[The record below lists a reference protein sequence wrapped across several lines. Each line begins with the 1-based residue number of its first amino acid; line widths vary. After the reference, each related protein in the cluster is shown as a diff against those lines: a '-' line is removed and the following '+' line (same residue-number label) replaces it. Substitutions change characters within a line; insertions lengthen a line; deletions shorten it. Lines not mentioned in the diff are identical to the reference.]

1 MTIAVPVD
9 ATEAADGPATIMV
22 VDDNPTK
29 RYVISSWLRRAG
41 HRIVE
46 AATGG
51 AALDR
56 LKDPDV
62 DLVVLDVRLP
72 DIGGF
77 EVCERIKA
85 TPATASLPVIHIS
98 ATAVDV
104 ADRTQ
109 GLTRGADAYLAEPI
123 DPGELTATVQ
133 ALLRY
138 FRARQR
144 AEHLAGRLARLADTT
159 LRVNRA
165 TTFPSLLLAAVT
177 GTAEMFQRPAA
188 VAAVTPDGEQLLA
201 CCGGPGFPPAVQDW
215 VGDPPLEPTDASTLY
230 VDSAENWQFAGGTPL
245 WVNAARSR
253 AGRPPAHIVVP
264 SDHLTA
270 DDANVLTQLGQAVA
284 LAIDAMRSYDEERRI
299 ALTLQRSL
307 LPRRTPTVDGITL
320 AVRYVPASA
329 RAEIG
334 GDFYE
339 LLNLDDTLIAALGD
353 VAGHSLHAATVMAE
367 LRHVLRA
374 YVAEGHPPDAVISR
388 LNTMM
393 LRLLPDETATV
404 CLLRIDP
411 RTGAGYMANAGH
423 LPPVLRTSDGRAT
436 LVTGG
441 SALLGV
447 DVDRGAGIAFE
458 LPPGATL
465 VMVTDGLIERRYK
478 SLSTS
483 VEQLRRTIE
492 QGDPDLESLCDRLL
506 DTFVTEP
513 IEDDIA
519 IVAIHRLPTA

>member
-1 MTIAVPVD
+1 MTVAVPTD
-9 ATEAADGPATIMV
+9 ATDGTDRPARIMV

-41 HRIVE
+41 HRIIE

-51 AALDR
+51 EALTR
-56 LKDPDV
+56 LANPEV

-85 TPATASLPVIHIS
+85 TPATAALPVIHIS

-123 DPGELTATVQ
+123 DPDELVATVQ

-144 AEHLAGRLARLADTT
+144 AEHLALRLARLAETT

-165 TTFPSLLLAAVT
+165 STFPSLLEAAVT
-177 GTAEMFQRPAA
+177 GTADMFQRPAA
-188 VAAVTPDGEQLLA
+188 VAAVTPDGQQLLA
-201 CCGGPGFPPAVQDW
+201 VCNGPDRAAQVREWDAALVEPADV
-215 VGDPPLEPTDASTLY
+215 STLY
-230 VDSAENWQFAGGTPL
+230 VDSGRNWPFDGADPM
-245 WVNAARSR
+245 WVNASRSR
-253 AGRPPAHIVVP
+253 AGRSPAHIVVP
-264 SDHLTA
+264 SEGLTA

-307 LPRRTPTVDGITL
+307 LPRELPTVDGITM
-320 AVRYVPASA
+320 AVRYVPASS

-339 LLNLDDTLIAALGD
+339 LLHLDDVLIAALGD

-374 YVAEGHPPDAVISR
+374 YVAEGHPPDIVIGR

-393 LRLLPDETATV
+393 LRLLPDETATL

-423 LPPVLRTSDGRAT
+423 LPPVLRRPDGRAGF
-436 LVTGG
+436 LTGR
-441 SALLGV
+441 APLLGV
-447 DVDRGAGIAFE
+447 DVDRPPGVDFV

-465 VMVTDGLIERRYK
+465 VMVTDGLIERRRESMTT
-478 SLSTS
+478 SL
-483 VEQLRRTIE
+483 EQLRHAIE
-492 QGDPDLESLCDRLL
+492 NAGPDLEGLCDRLL
-506 DTFVTEP
+506 ATFVTEP

-519 IVAIHRLPTA
+519 IVALHRA

>member
-1 MTIAVPVD
+1 MTVAVPLD
-9 ATEAADGPATIMV
+9 ATDAVDRPATIMV

-41 HRIVE
+41 HKIVE
-46 AATGG
+46 AATGFG
-51 AALDR
+51 ALDLLR
-56 LKDPDV
+56 EPEV

-85 TPATASLPVIHIS
+85 APATASLPVIHIS

-104 ADRTQ
+104 ADRTM

-123 DPGELTATVQ
+123 DPDELVATVQ

-144 AEHLAGRLARLADTT
+144 AEHLALRLARLAETT
-159 LRVNRA
+159 LSVNRA
-165 TTFPSLLLAAVT
+165 TTFPTLLQAAVA
-177 GTAEMFQRPAA
+177 GAAEMFQRPAA
-188 VAAVTPDGEQLLA
+188 IAAVTPDGQQLLA
-201 CCGGPGFPPAVQDW
+201 S
-215 VGDPPLEPTDASTLY
+215 GDPPSVVEWEASLLEPSGASTLY
-230 VDSAENWQFAGGTPL
+230 ADSAAHWPLPGPL

-264 SDHLTA
+264 SEGLTA

-307 LPRRTPTVDGITL
+307 LPRALPTVDGMTL
-320 AVRYVPASA
+320 AVRYVPASS

-339 LLNLDDTLIAALGD
+339 LLNLDTALIAALGD

-374 YVAEGHPPDAVISR
+374 YVAEGHPPDTVIGR
-388 LNTMM
+388 LNAMM
-393 LRLLPDETATV
+393 LRLLPDETATL

-411 RTGAGYMANAGH
+411 LTGDCYMANAGH
-423 LPPVLRTSDGRAT
+423 LPPVLRMPDGRAEF
-436 LVTGG
+436 VDGG
-441 SALLGV
+441 SALLGIG
-447 DVDRGAGIAFE
+447 VDRRPGVGFT

-465 VMVTDGLIERRYK
+465 VMVTDGLIERRGESMSK
-478 SLSTS
+478 SL
-483 VEQLRRTIE
+483 EHLRQAIE
-492 QGDPDLESLCDRLL
+492 QPDADLETLCDRLL
-506 DTFVTEP
+506 ATFVTEP
-513 IEDDIA
+513 IDDDIA
-519 IVAIHRLPTA
+519 IVAIHRTF

>member
-1 MTIAVPVD
+1 MTLAVPVS
-9 ATEAADGPATIMV
+9 AETADGPATIMV

-51 AALDR
+51 EALH
-56 LKDPDV
+56 LLATPAV

-77 EVCERIKA
+77 EVAERIKG
-85 TPATASLPVIHIS
+85 TPATAALPVIHIS

-144 AEHLAGRLARLADTT
+144 AEHLADRLARLAETT

-165 TTFPSLLLAAVT
+165 TTFPSLLLAAVA
-177 GTAEMFQRPAA
+177 GTADVFQRPAA
-188 VAAVTPDGEQLLA
+188 VAAVTPDGQRLVA
-201 CCGGPGFPPAVQDW
+201 RCDGPGGEPSVSEWTA
-215 VGDPPLEPTDASTLY
+215 DPPVEPADTSSLY
-230 VDSAENWQFAGGTPL
+230 VGSAVHWPLDGDAPL
-245 WVNAARSR
+245 WVNASRSR
-253 AGRPPAHIVVP
+253 AGRPAAHIVVP
-264 SDHLTA
+264 CEGLTA

-307 LPRRTPTVDGITL
+307 LPRQMPTVDGVRL
-320 AVRYVPASA
+320 AVRYVPASSQ
-329 RAEIG
+329 AEIG

-339 LLNLDDTLIAALGD
+339 LLNLDHTLIAALGD

-374 YVAEGHPPDAVISR
+374 YVAEGHPPDVVIGR
-388 LNTMM
+388 LNSMM
-393 LRLLPDETATV
+393 LRLLPDETATL

-411 RTGAGYMANAGH
+411 RTGEGYMANAGH
-423 LPPVLRTSDGRAT
+423 LPPVLRGPDGVT
-436 LVTGG
+436 TFVTGRTP
-441 SALLGV
+441 LLGIG
-447 DVDRGAGIAFE
+447 VDR
-458 LPPGATL
+458 PPGTGFHLPVGGTL
-465 VMVTDGLIERRYK
+465 VMVTDGLIERRHENMGT
-478 SLSTS
+478 SL
-483 VEQLRRTIE
+483 EQLRLAIADA
-492 QGDPDLESLCDRLL
+492 GPDLGTLCDGLL

-519 IVAIHRLPTA
+519 IVAIHRS

>member
-1 MTIAVPVD
+1 MTVAVPLA
-9 ATEAADGPATIMV
+9 ATDGTGPATIMV

-51 AALDR
+51 EALA
-56 LKDPDV
+56 LLEAPFV

-77 EVCERIKA
+77 EVAERIKG
-85 TPATASLPVIHIS
+85 TPATAALPVIHIS
-98 ATAVDV
+98 ATAVDA

-123 DPGELTATVQ
+123 DPDELVATVQ

-144 AEHLAGRLARLADTT
+144 AEHLAQRLARLAETT
-159 LRVNRA
+159 LTVNRA
-165 TTFPSLLLAAVT
+165 TTFSSLLLAAVT
-177 GTAEMFQRPAA
+177 GTSDMFQRPAA
-188 VAAVTPDGEQLLA
+188 VAAVTPDGQQLLA
-201 CCGGPGFPPAVQDW
+201 RSDGPSVIEWDATLVEPAD
-215 VGDPPLEPTDASTLY
+215 TSTLY
-230 VDSAENWQFAGGTPL
+230 VDTATRWPFDGDAPL
-245 WVNAARSR
+245 WVNASRSR

-264 SDHLTA
+264 SDGLTA

-307 LPRRTPTVDGITL
+307 LPREMPTVDGITL
-320 AVRYVPASA
+320 AVRYVPASS

-339 LLNLDDTLIAALGD
+339 LLNLDNTLIAALGD

-374 YVAEGHPPDAVISR
+374 YVAEGHPPDAVIGR
-388 LNTMM
+388 LNAMM
-393 LRLLPDETATV
+393 LRLLPDETATL

-411 RTGAGYMANAGH
+411 RTGAGFMANAGH
-423 LPPVLRTSDGRAT
+423 LPPVLLTSDGRSEF
-436 LVTGG
+436 VTG
-441 SALLGV
+441 AAPLLGIG
-447 DVDRGAGIAFE
+447 VDRPPGVAFH

-465 VMVTDGLIERRYK
+465 VMVTDGLIERRHESMTD
-478 SLSTS
+478 SL
-483 VEQLRRTIE
+483 EQLRHAI
-492 QGDPDLESLCDRLL
+492 GNAGPDLEALCDGLL
-506 DTFVTEP
+506 ARFVTEP
-513 IEDDIA
+513 IDDDIA
-519 IVAIHRLPTA
+519 IVALRRADA